1 MFVKLR
7 KRGAIVAALVLA
19 MVCLGVTPALAED
32 VETYEPDEAVLTK
45 VIDGAAGT
53 DASNDKYV
61 FHFAGAGE
69 VKDGDT
75 EQDQDPDKIYSDGV
89 EQDTTTLK
97 KGDIV
102 PPIEDVELTGVPLT
116 AEGSLSNGQV
126 AQAVVQKSIAN
137 ILTGVE
143 FPHAGVFTYVVT
155 EKSVA
160 LSSTNA
166 GNGIYVNASQAEYVL
181 RIRVKNAKIET
192 GSEPGDRTLEVDSV
206 TVEQTKDDNGDAV
219 TKAKIDP
226 TYPTTTTSGGSK
238 IDETAAGVKPV
249 ANTLAGDGRGRDVPG
264 FTFANEYIV
273 GGSFQVKKLYD
284 GIHSDRTKYSLVELA
299 VYSAAAANPDAHGA
313 CLTYLIKGDGIDM
326 TENNQD
332 NDGERRKLNGVKQ
345 DIPQNNHYMATFN
358 DNGWAYVKAELK
370 EDSLICITGEFG
382 PYNAE
387 YETQNEYGNRRM
399 VLSTS
404 GLLTGQTYYVI
415 EREPGNYVPTGYEYA
430 GTDTSADPRKGTDGM
445 TTTQARTTSVT
456 DPTDPIPDDQP
467 YYTQATI
474 EAGALLV
481 EGTSTG
487 SATTVFV
494 VNKIDEIKVTPT
506 GILIDNLP
514 YILMV
519 GVPLIV
525 FAGMFVMKR
534 RGNAAA

>member
-1 MFVKLR
+1 MFKKLGKGR
-7 KRGAIVAALVLA
+7 LALAIA
-19 MVCLGVTPALAED
+19 MVAVFCLGFAAPALAED
-32 VETYEPDEAVLTK
+32 TYDPHEAKLTK
-45 VIDGAAGT
+45 VIDGATDT
-53 DASNDKYV
+53 DALADKYV

-69 VKDGDT
+69 VKDGDR
-75 EQDQDPDKIYSDGV
+75 EQGQDSDKFYSDGV

-97 KGDIV
+97 AGDIV
-102 PPIEDVELTGVPLT
+102 PTINDVELTGVKLT
-116 AEGSLSNGQV
+116 AEGTLSNGQV
-126 AQAVVQKSIAN
+126 AQAVVQKSMAE
-137 ILTGVE
+137 ILTGVG
-143 FPHAGVFTYVVT
+143 FPHAGVYTYVVT

-160 LSSTNA
+160 LSPTNA

-181 RIRVKNAKIET
+181 RICVKNKNIET
-192 GSEPGDRTLEVDSV
+192 DSEPGDRTLEVDSV

-226 TYPTTTTSGGSK
+226 TYPRTTTSGGSK
-238 IDETAAGVKPV
+238 IDETAAGVSPV
-249 ANTLAGDGRGRDVPG
+249 ANTLAGDARGRDVPG

-313 CLTYLIKGDGIDM
+313 CLTYLIEGDGIDM

-332 NDGERRKLNGVKQ
+332 SDGERRKLNGIKQ

-370 EDSLICITGEFG
+370 EDSLIRITGEFG
-382 PYNAE
+382 PLNAE

-415 EREPGNYVPTGYEYA
+415 EREPGNYVPTGYEYV
-430 GTDTSADPRKGTDGM
+430 GTDASADPRKGTDGM

-456 DPTDPIPDDQP
+456 DPTDPIPDNQP

-474 EAGALLV
+474 GAGALLV

-494 VNKIDEIKVTPT
+494 VNKIDETDVNPT
-506 GILIDNLP
+506 GIFINNLP

-519 GVPLIV
+519 GIPVVV
-525 FAGMFVMKR
+525 FATMFVIKR
-534 RGNAAA
+534 RGNASA

>member
-1 MFVKLR
+1 MFKKLGKGR
-7 KRGAIVAALVLA
+7 LALAIA
-19 MVCLGVTPALAED
+19 MVAVFCLGFAAPALAED
-32 VETYEPDEAVLTK
+32 TYDPHEAKLTK
-45 VIDGAAGT
+45 VIDGATDT
-53 DASNDKYV
+53 DASADKYV

-75 EQDQDPDKIYSDGV
+75 EAGQDSDKFYSDGV

-102 PPIEDVELTGVPLT
+102 PTINDVELTGVKLT
-116 AEGSLSNGQV
+116 AEGTLSNGQV
-126 AQAVVQKSIAN
+126 AQAVVQKSMAD
-137 ILTGVE
+137 ILTGVI
-143 FPHAGVFTYVVT
+143 FPHAGVYTYVVT
-155 EKSVA
+155 EKSVV
-160 LSSTNA
+160 LSAANTS
-166 GNGIYVNASQAEYVL
+166 NGIYVNASQAEYVL
-181 RIRVKNAKIET
+181 RIRVKNTKIET
-192 GSEPGDRTLEVDSV
+192 DSVSGDRTLEVDSV

-226 TYPTTTTSGGSK
+226 TYPTTTTSESSK
-238 IDETAAGVKPV
+238 INETAAGVSPV
-249 ANTLAGDGRGRDVPG
+249 ANTLAGDVRGRDVPG

-313 CLTYLIKGDGIDM
+313 CLTYLIEGDGIDM

-370 EDSLICITGEFG
+370 EDSLIRITGEFG
-382 PYNAE
+382 PYNPE
-387 YETQNEYGNRRM
+387 YEKQNEYENRRM

-415 EREPGNYVPTGYEYA
+415 EREPGHYVPTGYEYA
-430 GTDTSADPRKGTDGM
+430 GTDASADPRKGTDGM

-456 DPTDPIPDDQP
+456 DPTDPIPDNQP

-474 EAGALLV
+474 KAGALLV

-494 VNKIDEIKVTPT
+494 VNKIDETDVNPT
-506 GILIDNLP
+506 GIFINNLP

-519 GVPLIV
+519 GIPVVV
-525 FAGMFVMKR
+525 FATMFVIKR
-534 RGNAAA
+534 RGNASA